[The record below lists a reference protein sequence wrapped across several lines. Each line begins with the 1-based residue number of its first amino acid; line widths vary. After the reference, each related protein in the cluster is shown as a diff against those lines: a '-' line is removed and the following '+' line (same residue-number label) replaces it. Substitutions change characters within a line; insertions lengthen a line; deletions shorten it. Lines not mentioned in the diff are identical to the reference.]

1 MKRIIIVMTVTI
13 LTIMGLFFANQ
24 MLLLAKS
31 SATASD
37 AMITANQLYETGQY
51 LQSAQAYQQLV
62 DQGYVD
68 SALYY
73 NLGNAYFKVGD
84 FGRAVLNFRRAE
96 QLAPRDA
103 DIEANLELARAQ
115 AVDQLDWSP
124 EQRGILETLT
134 ELTQEWITL
143 DELAFAALT
152 TWLVFALLV
161 IAVTSTRKGGLLR
174 EILQYALVVTTL
186 VLVMGIVGLG
196 SRMYVERAQP
206 EAVVVASQVSVTSGP
221 GQQYLTEFALHS
233 GTEARVIE
241 TRENWVRLA
250 VSDGELQGWVPATS
264 VEVVVGPMS

>member
-1 MKRIIIVMTVTI
+1 MKRIIIVITLTI
-13 LTIMGLFFANQ
+13 LTIMGLFFTNQ

-68 SALYY
+68 SSLYY
-73 NLGNAYFKVGD
+73 NLGNAYFKAGD

-115 AVDQLDWSP
+115 AIDQLDWNP

-143 DELAFAALT
+143 DELALAALT

-161 IAVTSTRKGGLLR
+161 IVVTSTTKGGLLR

-186 VLVMGIVGLG
+186 VLALGIVGLRS
-196 SRMYVERAQP
+196 SRLGKTGCAWPCLMESCRDGFPQVQLKLWSAQSVSHVEEP
-206 EAVVVASQVSVTSGP
+206 SESEEVSIERNQIIP
-221 GQQYLTEFALHS
+221 ALLK
-233 GTEARVIE
+233 TI
-241 TRENWVRLA
+241 LI
-250 VSDGELQGWVPATS
+250 
-264 VEVVVGPMS
+264 

>member
-1 MKRIIIVMTVTI
+1 MKRIIIVITLTI
-13 LTIMGLFFANQ
+13 LTIMGLFFTNQ

-37 AMITANQLYETGQY
+37 AMITANQLY
-51 LQSAQAYQQLV
+51 
-62 DQGYVD
+62 VD
-68 SALYY
+68 SSLYY
-73 NLGNAYFKVGD
+73 NLGNAYFKAGD

-115 AVDQLDWSP
+115 AIDQLDWNP

-134 ELTQEWITL
+134 ELTQEWTTL
-143 DELAFAALT
+143 DELALAALT

-161 IAVTSTRKGGLLR
+161 IVVTSTTKGGLLR

-186 VLVMGIVGLG
+186 VLALGIVGLA
-196 SRMYVERAQP
+196 SRMYVERVQP
-206 EAVVVASQVSVTSGP
+206 EAVVVASEVSVTSGP

-233 GTEARVIE
+233 GTEAKVIE

-250 VSDGELQGWVPATS
+250 VSDGELQGWVPSSS
-264 VEVVVGPMS
+264 VEVVVGPIS

>member
-1 MKRIIIVMTVTI
+1 MKRIIIVMTLTI
-13 LTIMGLFFANQ
+13 LTIMGLFFTNQ

-68 SALYY
+68 SSLYY
-73 NLGNAYFKVGD
+73 NLGNAYFKAGD

-103 DIEANLELARAQ
+103 D
-115 AVDQLDWSP
+115 
-124 EQRGILETLT
+124 QRGILETLT

-143 DELAFAALT
+143 DELALAALT

-161 IAVTSTRKGGLLR
+161 IVVTSTTKGGLLR

-186 VLVMGIVGLG
+186 VLVLGIVGLA
-196 SRMYVERAQP
+196 SRMYVERVQP
-206 EAVVVASQVSVTSGP
+206 EAVVVASEVSVTSGP

-233 GTEARVIE
+233 GTEAKVIE

-250 VSDGELQGWVPATS
+250 VSDGELQGWVPSSS
-264 VEVVVGPMS
+264 VEVVVGPIS